1 MMDTKTTATFLG
13 WCTVINFGILIV
25 GALAW
30 MLVNESV
37 SPLAA
42 TMMGLTKE
50 EVNVGFFD
58 GLMIYRAG
66 IFLFNLVPYI
76 ALKIMASSK
85 GAR

>member
-1 MMDTKTTATFLG
+1 MDIKTTTTFLG
-13 WCTVINFGILIV
+13 WCTVINIGLLIL
-25 GALAW
+25 AMFAW

-42 TMMGLTKE
+42 TMLGLTQDE
-50 EVNVGFFD
+50 LEVAFVY

-66 IFLFNLVPYI
+66 IFLLNLVPYV

-85 GAR
+85 REG

>member
-1 MMDTKTTATFLG
+1 MDIKTTTTFLG
-13 WCTVINFGILIV
+13 WCTVINIGLLIL
-25 GALAW
+25 AMFAW

-42 TMMGLTKE
+42 TMLGLTQDE
-50 EVNVGFFD
+50 LEVAFFD

-66 IFLFNLVPYI
+66 IFLLNLVPYV

-85 GAR
+85 REG